1 MTPRSAP
8 GLAALLIAASLLT
21 ASPAGLAQDSPPLP
35 SLFLSADFYSG
46 LLRQVSQATLAAG
59 QRSVLGKAGPPP
71 LTTSRDGMTETLTA
85 NLYYAP
91 SAGISRTLRQ
101 QIVSK
106 VIGLDPS
113 QQPRVRDAFANDT
126 IWQQFD
132 QLLAGSGYNSRNIA
146 DVLAAYYVSAWEIVN
161 SRSATP
167 SDSRAARDRIAWSL
181 KRSPEIMFMSDAEKQ
196 RSAESLGIITAVS
209 STGSRALLQR
219 NDADNY
225 AKLQQQVNQSFL
237 QQGIDMKQ
245 LALGRYGFIA
255 R

>member
-1 MTPRSAP
+1 MSRLAILLIT
-8 GLAALLIAASLLT
+8 AALLS
-21 ASPAGLAQDSPPLP
+21 ASPAGRAQDSPPLP
-35 SLFLSADFYSG
+35 SLFLSSEFYDG
-46 LLRQVSQATLAAG
+46 LLQKVSKATLAAG

-71 LTTSRDGMTETLTA
+71 LTTNRDGMTETLTA

-91 SAGISRTLRQ
+91 SDGISRTLRQ

-106 VIGLDPS
+106 VIGLDPV
-113 QQPRVRDAFANDT
+113 QQPLVREAFAGAT
-126 IWQQFD
+126 IWQQFE

-146 DVLAAYYVSAWEIVN
+146 DVMAAYYVSAWEIVN
-161 SRSATP
+161 LRSATP

-209 STGSRALLQR
+209 ATGSRSLLQR
-219 NDADNY
+219 NDAKTY
-225 AKLQQQVNQSFL
+225 AMLQERVNQSFL
-237 QQGIDMKQ
+237 QQGVDMKQ
-245 LALGRYGFIA
+245 LSLGRYGFVA